1 MLDMIVSVCKW
12 RILMSIPMA
21 SAVYFHAQILLRI
34 LMTSVMCQNSSMR
47 DEDFID
53 FERHV
58 LKRMSRVMC

>member
-1 MLDMIVSVCKW
+1 
-12 RILMSIPMA
+12 MSIPMA